1 MPPMAATL
9 PEVRLSP
16 QGRRALRWVAILAA
30 VVGVLLGI
38 ETLVL
43 HLTTDPLIDI
53 RRYYEAGA
61 RLNAGQPLY
70 GQTSADTTATYLY
83 PPLLAIVFR
92 PLALLP
98 FPIAAGIWEAVIVA
112 AFALTLRRIGIRPRV
127 LLVLGLLALPTA
139 WALTIGQAQVLVTL
153 LLALGA
159 PWSVALAGQ
168 LKVVPVLAALYWV
181 GRGDRRALAQFVAW
195 SVGLVALQVVL
206 APKASLDFLGTLGP
220 GQIGHVNN
228 FSPWVLSPFLWAI
241 LFVVG
246 MVITVALART
256 HWGWAAAVALSTL
269 APPRLLTYML
279 SSLLAVCRRPDGA
292 EERQSARVRA
302 PDAPRARV

>member
-1 MPPMAATL
+1 MK
-9 PEVRLSP
+9 R
-16 QGRRALRWVAILAA
+16 RRALRLAGFTVAA
-30 VVGVLLGI
+30 VGYLAGLAELAMHVAQ
-38 ETLVL
+38 
-43 HLTTDPLIDI
+43 DPLADV
-53 RRYYEAGA
+53 RAYYDAGA
-61 RLNAGQPLY
+61 RLNATLPLY
-70 GQTSADTTATYLY
+70 PTAANPDVADFYRY
-83 PPLLAIVFR
+83 PPVTAIVFR

-206 APKASLDFLGTLGP
+206 APKARLDFLGTLGP